1 MKIKYLKNLSFFF
14 SIFFLSILTILFIFT
29 IFISI
34 KPIKLNFTNYFDRES
49 KIFKKID
56 VTEIGDIFLS
66 FNRTSK
72 NFEMIIED
80 VLIDQSY
87 FRSTLIALDLTFSER
102 VFNTSLKVFD
112 ADIFFYKEMNSY
124 SNNLNE
130 IRKKRN
136 IFEQYSFINFFDE
149 IEVINSKIQIS
160 NKSNVNL
167 RYAFDLSI
175 KNEKVFLLLNEIEN
189 TQNYVSINF
198 SPEKEYSLEL
208 DAKNFKVDFLKL
220 FFVNDIFELDD
231 LIISGKSEI
240 NLYEN
245 MKLKSFSSNLN
256 INGTLNQNT
265 NFGVKKILF
274 KNNPFSGRFDNQE
287 ISASLKFMNDNSRI
301 SIGLRTGL
309 EEKKPKFFFRIDQIS
324 VENLLKIWPKNLM
337 DSTFWWME
345 ENSAG
350 ILKDVLLETD
360 LDFSSGKINVGD
372 VKGSFICNDINIK
385 YMDSM
390 PTVKRINGFA
400 KINNSSVIFEINSGS
415 SNDLEI
421 SNGIIKLY
429 DLNTNV
435 EKANINLDIS
445 SKNKSVVDYLNLT
458 EINKDNYKKLNEISG
473 NVNFNL
479 ILDFPLLFDL
489 DAEQIEY
496 SADAKLTD
504 GYYKLIDPDY
514 VINNLNMNINVGAN
528 LVNFSGKGVFF
539 NSNIEFTG
547 DQITRN
553 NNIVDEIKGRL
564 LLDSYQLLNFI
575 PEFFEETS
583 GSIPINFSYT
593 KGKKDFKFEGVGET
607 DQLKI
612 NSEFLGKDL
621 SFQNGKIRFVISPY
635 NEKLS
640 GFLDIKT
647 KNIDIEVNSIFS
659 NLKLFNLEIL
669 KFKSPNQ
676 NFQFSVNNETIL
688 DVNLNGKKVSIEK
701 MNLNEESTFSNLEN
715 IVFNLQ
721 ADRLYIGNNIFIDS
735 SINFKKNNNRFD
747 FFNAYFKGDKDYH
760 NINLSS
766 SHGKKKFYLESNF
779 VPGLLNIFDIN
790 LKINT
795 GSLKIEG
802 EQSSDLK
809 TYDGKIVGKDF
820 VFLDTPFLADFI
832 TLFSLQGLAQKL
844 KDGGIIFESLNAKYE
859 LSEDKLRI
867 VDSLLKGSEL
877 GIQFDSVIGLEDDY
891 FLTTGSVIPAY
902 TINTLLT
909 KFPIVGDIIT
919 AGSPEDGLI
928 GAKFEVE
935 KEDDEYKI
943 SYNPIS
949 VFVPNL
955 IKNFLGN

>member
-309 EEKKPKFFFRIDQIS
+309 EEKKPMFFFRIDQIS

-390 PTVKRINGFA
+390 PTVKRVNGFA

-504 GYYKLIDPDY
+504 GYYKLIGPDY

-844 KDGGIIFESLNAKYE
+844 KDGGIIFESLNGKYV

>member
-136 IFEQYSFINFFDE
+136 IFEKYSFINFFDE

-256 INGTLNQNT
+256 INGTINQNT

-309 EEKKPKFFFRIDQIS
+309 EEKKPMFFFRIDQIS

-760 NINLSS
+760 NIDLSS

-844 KDGGIIFESLNAKYE
+844 KDGGIIFESLNGKYV

>member
-198 SPEKEYSLEL
+198 SPEKEFSLEL

-372 VKGSFICNDINIK
+372 VKGSFICNDINVK

-390 PTVKRINGFA
+390 PTVKRVNGFA

-504 GYYKLIDPDY
+504 GYYKLIGPDY

-669 KFKSPNQ
+669 KFESPNQ

-735 SINFKKNNNRFD
+735 SVNFKKNNNRFD

-760 NINLSS
+760 NIDLSS

-844 KDGGIIFESLNAKYE
+844 KDGGIIFESLNGKYE

-928 GAKFEVE
+928 GAKFKVE

>member
-760 NINLSS
+760 NIDLSS
-766 SHGKKKFYLESNF
+766 LHGKKKFYLESNF

-844 KDGGIIFESLNAKYE
+844 KDGGIIFESLNGKYV

>member
-844 KDGGIIFESLNAKYE
+844 KDGGIIFESLNGKYE